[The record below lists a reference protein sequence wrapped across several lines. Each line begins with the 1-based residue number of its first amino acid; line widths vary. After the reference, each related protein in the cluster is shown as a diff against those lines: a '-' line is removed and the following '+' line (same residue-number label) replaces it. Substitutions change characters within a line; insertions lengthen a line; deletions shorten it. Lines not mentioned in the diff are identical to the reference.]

1 MHIRDI
7 KTLQAFKKEIS
18 LLEDKEYKNS
28 NYDFQLEKKWITGG
42 IGGGSCWDEP
52 GDEPHY
58 ELCEQDEPKDNTIS
72 TILKNFLPE
81 ISIEVFFKDDDEYKF
96 WNEEF
101 DSEYEYYGNHTE
113 YKIKKL
119 DLEALF
125 QQMKNLET

>member
-81 ISIEVFFKDDDEYKF
+81 ISIEVFLKMMMNINF
-96 WNEEF
+96 
-101 DSEYEYYGNHTE
+101 G
-113 YKIKKL
+113 
-119 DLEALF
+119 
-125 QQMKNLET
+125 MKNLIQNMNTMAIIQNIRLKS